1 MAEEIQY
8 LIDQIQKEGVEKAE
22 LEAEKIIND
31 AKLEAEKI
39 INDAKLEA
47 EKSKLEA
54 IDEGKSLKN
63 KSITAIEQAA
73 RDLLITLGQS
83 CEKVVLSTLDVSI
96 KKELKHDYLKILI
109 NKIIENQNESLSILL
124 NESDAKNLIGLVSDI
139 AKENSNE
146 IDLSVDS
153 NILSG
158 FKIQFKEDQVFL
170 DYTNESLTNSLSEFL
185 RPELAKIVSE
195 AINKD

>member
-22 LEAEKIIND
+22 LEAEKIINE
-31 AKLEAEKI
+31 AKSEAEKI
-39 INDAKLEA
+39 INEAKSEA
-47 EKSKLEA
+47 EKSKSEA
-54 IDEGKSLKN
+54 IDEAKSFKN
-63 KSITAIEQAA
+63 KSITAIDQAA

-96 KKELKHDYLKILI
+96 KKELKHDYLKMLI
-109 NKIIENQNESLSILL
+109 NKIIENQNESLSVLL
-124 NESDAKNLIGLVSDI
+124 NESDAKNLIGFVSDI

-158 FKIQFKEDQVFL
+158 FKIQFKENQVFL

>member
-22 LEAEKIIND
+22 LEADKIIND
-31 AKLEAEKI
+31 AKSKAKKI
-39 INDAKLEA
+39 INDAKSEA
-47 EKSKLEA
+47 EKNKSEA
-54 IDEGKSLKN
+54 IDEAKSLKN

-96 KKELKHDYLKILI
+96 KKELKHEFLTILI
-109 NKIIENQNESLSILL
+109 KKIIENQNESLSVIL

-158 FKIQFKEDQVFL
+158 FKIQFKENQVFL
-170 DYTNESLTNSLSEFL
+170 DYTNESLTSSLSEFL

-195 AINKD
+195 AIKKD

>member
-31 AKLEAEKI
+31 AKSEAEKI
-39 INDAKLEA
+39 INDAKSEA
-47 EKSKLEA
+47 EKNKSEA
-54 IDEGKSLKN
+54 IDEAKSLKN

-83 CEKVVLSTLDVSI
+83 CEKVVLSTLDASI
-96 KKELKHDYLKILI
+96 KKELNHEFLTILI
-109 NKIIENQNESLSILL
+109 KKIIENQNESLSVIL

-158 FKIQFKEDQVFL
+158 FKIQFKENQVFL
-170 DYTNESLTNSLSEFL
+170 DYTNESLTSSLSEFL

-195 AINKD
+195 AIKKD

>member
-31 AKLEAEKI
+31 AKSEAEKI
-39 INDAKLEA
+39 INDAKSEA
-47 EKSKLEA
+47 EKSKSEA
-54 IDEGKSLKN
+54 IDEAKSLKN

-96 KKELKHDYLKILI
+96 KKELKHEFLTILI
-109 NKIIENQNESLSILL
+109 KKIIENQNESLSVIL

-158 FKIQFKEDQVFL
+158 FKIQFKENQVFL
-170 DYTNESLTNSLSEFL
+170 DYTNESLTSSLSEFL

-195 AINKD
+195 AIKKD

>member
-22 LEAEKIIND
+22 LEAEKIINE
-31 AKLEAEKI
+31 AKSEAEKI
-39 INDAKLEA
+39 INEAKSEA
-47 EKSKLEA
+47 EKSKSEA
-54 IDEGKSLKN
+54 VDEAKSLKN
-63 KSITAIEQAA
+63 KSITAIDQAA

-96 KKELKHDYLKILI
+96 KKELKHDYLKMLI
-109 NKIIENQNESLSILL
+109 NKIIENQNE
-124 NESDAKNLIGLVSDI
+124 
-139 AKENSNE
+139 
-146 IDLSVDS
+146 
-153 NILSG
+153 
-158 FKIQFKEDQVFL
+158 
-170 DYTNESLTNSLSEFL
+170 SLSEFL

>member
-8 LIDQIQKEGVEKAE
+8 LIDQIQKEGIEKAE

-31 AKLEAEKI
+31 AKSEAEKI
-39 INDAKLEA
+39 INDAKSEA
-47 EKSKLEA
+47 EKNKSEA
-54 IDEGKSLKN
+54 IDEAKSLKN

-96 KKELKHDYLKILI
+96 KKELKHEFLTILI
-109 NKIIENQNESLSILL
+109 KKIIENQNESLSVIL

-158 FKIQFKEDQVFL
+158 FKIQFKENQVFL
-170 DYTNESLTNSLSEFL
+170 DYTNESLTSSLSEFL

-195 AINKD
+195 AIKKD

>member
-31 AKLEAEKI
+31 AKSEAEKI
-39 INDAKLEA
+39 INDAKSEA
-47 EKSKLEA
+47 EKNKSEA
-54 IDEGKSLKN
+54 IDEAKSLKN

-83 CEKVVLSTLDVSI
+83 CEKVVLSTLDASI
-96 KKELKHDYLKILI
+96 KKELKHEFLTILI
-109 NKIIENQNESLSILL
+109 KKIIENQNESLSVIL

-158 FKIQFKEDQVFL
+158 FKIQFKENQVFL
-170 DYTNESLTNSLSEFL
+170 DYTNESLTSSLSEFL

-195 AINKD
+195 AIKKD

>member
-31 AKLEAEKI
+31 AKSKAKKI
-39 INDAKLEA
+39 INDAKSEA
-47 EKSKLEA
+47 EKNKSEA
-54 IDEGKSLKN
+54 IDEAKSLKN

-83 CEKVVLSTLDVSI
+83 CEKVVLSTLDASI
-96 KKELKHDYLKILI
+96 KKELKHEFLTILI
-109 NKIIENQNESLSILL
+109 KKIIENQNESLSVIL

-158 FKIQFKEDQVFL
+158 FKIQFKENQVFL
-170 DYTNESLTNSLSEFL
+170 DYTNESLTSSLSEFL

-195 AINKD
+195 AIKKD

>member
-31 AKLEAEKI
+31 AKSKAEKI
-39 INDAKLEA
+39 INDAKSEA
-47 EKSKLEA
+47 EKNKSEA
-54 IDEGKSLKN
+54 IDEAKSLKN

-96 KKELKHDYLKILI
+96 KKELKHEFLTILI
-109 NKIIENQNESLSILL
+109 KKIIENQNESLSVIL

-158 FKIQFKEDQVFL
+158 FKIQFKENQVFL
-170 DYTNESLTNSLSEFL
+170 DYTNESLTSSLSEFL

-195 AINKD
+195 AIKKD

>member
-31 AKLEAEKI
+31 AKSKAKKI
-39 INDAKLEA
+39 INDAKSEA
-47 EKSKLEA
+47 EKNKSEA
-54 IDEGKSLKN
+54 IDEAKSLKN

-96 KKELKHDYLKILI
+96 KKELKHEFLTILI
-109 NKIIENQNESLSILL
+109 KKIIENQNESLSVIL

-158 FKIQFKEDQVFL
+158 FKIQFKENQVFL
-170 DYTNESLTNSLSEFL
+170 DYTNESLTRSLSEFL

-195 AINKD
+195 AIKKD

>member
-31 AKLEAEKI
+31 AKSEAEKI
-39 INDAKLEA
+39 INDAKSEA
-47 EKSKLEA
+47 EKNKSEA
-54 IDEGKSLKN
+54 IDEAKSLKN

-96 KKELKHDYLKILI
+96 KKELKHEFLTILI
-109 NKIIENQNESLSILL
+109 KKIIENQNESLSVIL

-158 FKIQFKEDQVFL
+158 FKIQFKENQVFL
-170 DYTNESLTNSLSEFL
+170 DYTNESLTSSLSEFL

-195 AINKD
+195 AIKKD

>member
-31 AKLEAEKI
+31 AKSKAKKI
-39 INDAKLEA
+39 INDAKSEA
-47 EKSKLEA
+47 EKNKSEA
-54 IDEGKSLKN
+54 IDEAKSLKN

-96 KKELKHDYLKILI
+96 KKELKHEFLTILI
-109 NKIIENQNESLSILL
+109 KKIIENQNESLSVIL

-158 FKIQFKEDQVFL
+158 FKIQFKENQVFL
-170 DYTNESLTNSLSEFL
+170 DYTNESLTSSLSEFL

-195 AINKD
+195 AIKKD

>member
-31 AKLEAEKI
+31 AKSEAEK
-39 INDAKLEA
+39 N
-47 EKSKLEA
+47 KSEA
-54 IDEGKSLKN
+54 IDEAKSLKN

-96 KKELKHDYLKILI
+96 KKELKHEFLTILI
-109 NKIIENQNESLSILL
+109 KKIIENQNESLSVIL

-158 FKIQFKEDQVFL
+158 FKIQFKENQVFL
-170 DYTNESLTNSLSEFL
+170 DYTNESLTSSLSEFL

-195 AINKD
+195 AIKKD

>member
-22 LEAEKIIND
+22 LEEEKIIND
-31 AKLEAEKI
+31 AKSEAEKI
-39 INDAKLEA
+39 INDAKSEA
-47 EKSKLEA
+47 EKNKSEA
-54 IDEGKSLKN
+54 IDEAKSLKN

-83 CEKVVLSTLDVSI
+83 CEKVVLSTLDVNI
-96 KKELKHDYLKILI
+96 KKELKHEFLTILI
-109 NKIIENQNESLSILL
+109 KKIIENQNESLSVIL

-158 FKIQFKEDQVFL
+158 FKIQFKENQVFL
-170 DYTNESLTNSLSEFL
+170 DYTNESLTSSLSEFL

-195 AINKD
+195 AIKKD